1 MTKKRTL
8 LIDADVLAYQAASA
22 LETAIEWEPGFWTW
36 HVEFDAVWQ
45 RVDDMVKDITEK
57 LEADKVVLCLTD
69 PDHNFRL
76 DVLPTYK
83 THRKSTKKPLILYH
97 LKEWLVENRDAII
110 VPGLEGDDVMGIL
123 ATRGSGEKIIV
134 SIDKDMKT
142 IPGKYVRTRAVV
154 NEDGAELVGAFEILD
169 ISEEEADRFHMLQTL
184 MGDVTDGYS
193 GCPGIGDTIAQ
204 KIIDGCLKKE
214 PYEHTLKSG
223 PRKGET
229 ETRYTMEPC
238 DDIWEAV
245 VSHYVA
251 AGLGEQEALRQARVA
266 RILRSSDFN
275 FTTKEPILWQPMTT
289 STQLDV

>member
-1 MTKKRTL
+1 MRTL

-45 RVDDMVKDITEK
+45 KVDQMVEDITEK
-57 LEADKVVLCLTD
+57 LNADKVVLCLTD
-69 PDHNFRL
+69 PAKNFRL

-83 THRKSTKKPLILYH
+83 THRKSTKKPLILFH
-97 LKEWLVENRDAII
+97 LKEWLVENRKGVMVD
-110 VPGLEGDDVMGIL
+110 GLEGDDVMGIL

-154 NEDGAELVGAFEILD
+154 DADGAELVGAFDILE
-169 ISEEEADRFHMLQTL
+169 ISEEEADKFHMLQTL
-184 MGDVTDGYS
+184 MGDATDGYD
-193 GCPGIGDTIAQ
+193 GCPGVGAVKAQ
-204 KIIDGCLKKE
+204 RIVDECLKKT
-214 PYEHTLKSG
+214 PYDHVMTRG

-229 ETRYTMEPC
+229 EVRHTEEPC
-238 DDIWEAV
+238 DNLWEAV
-245 VSHYVA
+245 VSHYEA
-251 AGLGEQEALRQARVA
+251 AGLGEEEALRQARVA

-275 FTTKEPILWQPMTT
+275 FKTKEPILWHP
-289 STQLDV
+289 